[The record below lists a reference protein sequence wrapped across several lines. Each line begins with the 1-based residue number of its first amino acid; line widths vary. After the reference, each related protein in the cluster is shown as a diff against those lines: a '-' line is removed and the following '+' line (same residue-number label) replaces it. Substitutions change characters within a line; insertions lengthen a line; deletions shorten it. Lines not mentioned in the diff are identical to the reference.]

1 MTFLRKIGTIMEI
14 SLEIDLRGSPKK
26 ERKGAIAMKRKILI
40 RMVIAVAFIAFVLVV
55 GYMTLNNFAERL
67 GNSYSLL

>member
-1 MTFLRKIGTIMEI
+1 
-14 SLEIDLRGSPKK
+14 
-26 ERKGAIAMKRKILI
+26 MKRKILI